1 MAARLDR
8 QIVGLDHERLQIFDL
23 VCSDQFVRMVHA
35 VVIDKD
41 HKCYIHS
48 IPCKTVIYILSST
61 TNHSWPNTE
70 WCLEKMEGNGYHKM
84 GPQDAGKDFL
94 AFKPYS
100 DDIPGESKFTHMY
113 VLRLKANKWYAG
125 LTSDLEDTIKNHFE
139 GEDDI
144 WTKTYPPRS
153 VDTVMTF
160 HTAMPAHKA
169 IVILNKKLKELYDE
183 YGYDNVRGLQYPS

>member
-1 MAARLDR
+1 M
-8 QIVGLDHERLQIFDL
+8 
-23 VCSDQFVRMVHA
+23 
-35 VVIDKD
+35 
-41 HKCYIHS
+41 
-48 IPCKTVIYILSST
+48 IYPE
-61 TNHSWPNTE
+61 NPN
-70 WCLEKMEGNGYHKM
+70 
-84 GPQDAGKDFL
+84 
-94 AFKPYS
+94 S
-100 DDIPGESKFTHMY
+100 HMY

-160 HTAMPAHKA
+160 HTVMPAHKA